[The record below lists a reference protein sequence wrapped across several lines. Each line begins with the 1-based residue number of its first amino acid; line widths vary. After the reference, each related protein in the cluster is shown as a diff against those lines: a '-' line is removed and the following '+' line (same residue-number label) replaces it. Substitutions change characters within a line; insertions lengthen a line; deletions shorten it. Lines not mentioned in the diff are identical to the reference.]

1 MPRPGLRHWPFLLP
15 VVYFA
20 VIWWLQPADR
30 FVPPGGL
37 PAGDPRYPLERGWA
51 RVVYE
56 DVDNAA
62 FVLRS
67 VNAEQGRLGGRPDEP
82 DGIEPADFP
91 EYAAGNPPLEPRYF
105 TDYPPLALYLFRLG
119 FRLSDPPAG
128 PVNSA
133 VLDSNYFNV
142 SHYEPTSEFDR
153 ELWRSFRVSQR
164 IYSAVFLAALLGVMW
179 LTYVGVGANGRA
191 KGPVWLL
198 VLPGVLYFAGCRYD
212 ILPAALTLFAVA
224 ATDRRPLLA
233 AVLLGLATALKLYPL
248 VVAPI
253 LLRSAAGSVRE
264 AAKWCAAF
272 AVPLVASY
280 LPMLLT
286 DGVQGV
292 LGPFKFQMSRPAE
305 QWWIFYGRVIPAGLA
320 LAGGLSSVF
329 RAVVLLAVVGGM
341 ALRRPPDVESLLRR
355 CAVAVL
361 LFISLQVFFS
371 PQWWLWAAVLLV
383 PLASRSPRL
392 AAAVVLSDLIIYLGF
407 PVVFDLLAFNG
418 LGADR
423 ASSDRVG
430 EALRAGLV
438 YARAAVWFAIAAGL
452 LRQELRMKAH
462 AEDADSTADEHG
474 SRTDPIL
481 SSSA

>member
-20 VIWWLQPADR
+20 VVWWLQPADR

-37 PAGDPRYPLERGWA
+37 PAGDTRYPLTGGWA

-91 EYAAGNPPLEPRYF
+91 EYAAGNPPLELRYF

-142 SHYEPTSEFDR
+142 SHYEPASEFDR
-153 ELWRSFRVSQR
+153 AMWRSFRVSQR

-224 ATDRRPLLA
+224 ATDRRRPLLA
-233 AVLLGLATALKLYPL
+233 ALLLGLATALKLYPL

-253 LLRSAAGSVRE
+253 LLRTAAGSVRE
-264 AAKWCAAF
+264 AVRWSAAF
-272 AVPLVASY
+272 AAPLVASY

-292 LGPFKFQMSRPAE
+292 LGPFQFQMSRPAE

-341 ALRRPPDVESLLRR
+341 ALRRPPDVESVLRR

-361 LFISLQVFFS
+361 LFLIMKLKLHAFLALILVSLLTALATQ
-371 PQWWLWAAVLLV
+371 V
-383 PLASRSPRL
+383 PLED
-392 AAAVVLSDLIIYLGF
+392 VVATMTSG
-407 PVVFDLLAFNG
+407 
-418 LGADR
+418 
-423 ASSDRVG
+423 
-430 EALRAGLV
+430 
-438 YARAAVWFAIAAGL
+438 
-452 LRQELRMKAH
+452 
-462 AEDADSTADEHG
+462 
-474 SRTDPIL
+474 
-481 SSSA
+481 

>member
-37 PAGDPRYPLERGWA
+37 AAGDSRYPLSGGWA
-51 RVVYE
+51 RVVYDDAE
-56 DVDNAA
+56 DAT

-67 VNAEQGRLGGRPDEP
+67 LNAERGRLAGRADEP

-91 EYAAGNPPLEPRYF
+91 EYAAADRPLEPRYF
-105 TDYPPLALYLFRLG
+105 ADYPPLPLYLFRLG

-128 PVNSA
+128 PVSPA
-133 VLDSNYFNV
+133 VLDGHQFNV
-142 SHYEPTSEFDR
+142 CHHEPQTDTDR
-153 ELWRSFRVSQR
+153 AMWRSFRVSQR
-164 IYSAVFLAALLGVMW
+164 IYSVVFLAALLGVMW
-179 LTYVGVGANGRA
+179 LTHVGVGANGRA

-198 VLPGVLYFAGCRYD
+198 VLPAVLYFTSSRYD
-212 ILPAALTLFAVA
+212 ILPAALTLFAIA
-224 ATDRRPLLA
+224 ATDRRRPLLG
-233 AVLLGLATALKLYPL
+233 AVLLGLAVALKLYPL
-248 VVAPI
+248 VMAPI
-253 LLRSAAGSVRE
+253 LLRYAAGSVRE
-264 AAKWCAAF
+264 AVRWCAAF
-272 AVPLVASY
+272 ATPLVASY
-280 LPMLLT
+280 LPMLLS

-320 LAGGLSSVF
+320 LAGGMSSAF

-341 ALRRPPDVESLLRR
+341 ALRRPPDVESVLRR

-383 PLASRSPRL
+383 PLAGRRPRL
-392 AAAVVLSDLIIYLGF
+392 TAAVVLSDLIIYLGF
-407 PVVFDLLAFNG
+407 PLVFDLLAFNG

-430 EALRAGLV
+430 EVLRAGLV
-438 YARAAVWFAIAAGL
+438 YARAGVWFVIGAGL
-452 LRQELRMKAH
+452 LRQELKAAAVSEVT
-462 AEDADSTADEHG
+462 AEPQPVPVG
-474 SRTDPIL
+474 VG
-481 SSSA
+481 